1 MSIFKFQIV
10 AVATLLKEGFKIGK
24 LAANRHINP
33 KVVKA
38 KKDSLVKCGQAVPA
52 IVVME
57 TEANTQ
63 GLVVLDFETGEVVT
77 DEKAAQYVVLIDGN
91 HRYQAHVELVHG
103 EGNYSGEFYVMFPLN
118 EEQAISELLA
128 EINTCTKPWSGAD
141 YVVGAVTASKSKLPM
156 LTFIHSLTSKGYSLP
171 SASEWAT
178 LSQKVSAR
186 DMTRV
191 RRGEGNDKLLND
203 VNLEAGIKIHEAAC
217 FTLGDEP
224 LKTRTIIDWIIA
236 KRSETST
243 DSMVAVNNKITE
255 FFTHLT
261 EDQVAQI
268 KGARGKSGGDTKE
281 AKINKL
287 LTEFYNDFQLN
298 SSPKTEK
305 E

>member
-52 IVVME
+52 IVVMA

-178 LSQKVSAR
+178 LSQKFSAR
-186 DMTRV
+186 DMTKV
-191 RRGEGNDKLLND
+191 MRGEGNDKLIND